1 MSRVCELTGKRAMVG
16 NNVSHAMN
24 KTKRKFSVNL
34 VKKRFYIAEEDRWVS
49 LKISTAVL
57 KTINKNVIAAV
68 LKKAKA
74 NGFVKSV

>member
-34 VKKRFYIAEEDRWVS
+34 VKKRFYIAEEDRWVT
-49 LKISTAVL
+49 LKISTAAL
-57 KTINKNVIAAV
+57 KTINKNGISAV

-74 NGFVKSV
+74 NGFVK